1 MRLSE
6 DNYICV
12 NILSWNR
19 KGWFIKELK
28 PEFPDRKILK

>member
-6 DNYICV
+6 DNYISV
-12 NILSWNR
+12 NILSRNR
-19 KGWFIKELK
+19 KGWFIKKLK